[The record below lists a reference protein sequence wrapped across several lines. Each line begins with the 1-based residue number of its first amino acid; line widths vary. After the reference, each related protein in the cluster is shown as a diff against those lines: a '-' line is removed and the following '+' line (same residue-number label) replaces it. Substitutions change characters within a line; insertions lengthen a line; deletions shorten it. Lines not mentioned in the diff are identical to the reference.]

1 MDRPPSIRIMI
12 DAIAYDEAVIKLLED
27 AYQISIDQGM
37 SQEEAILANMVTGS
51 ALSALRVLLF
61 GENEKTEK
69 GGQKYA
75 K

>member
-1 MDRPPSIRIMI
+1 MRPPNIRVMV

-61 GENEKTEK
+61 DEEKTTD
-69 GGQKYA
+69 
-75 K
+75 